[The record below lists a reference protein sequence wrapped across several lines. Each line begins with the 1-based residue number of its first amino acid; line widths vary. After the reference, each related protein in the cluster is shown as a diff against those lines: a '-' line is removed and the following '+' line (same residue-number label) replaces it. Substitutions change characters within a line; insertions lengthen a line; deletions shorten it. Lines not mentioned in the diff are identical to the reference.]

1 MKTTRVRV
9 VRSHILGA
17 NRFAEVGDILDL
29 PEHTAIERISNGSC
43 EPAPAPPEPALEAP
57 AGEGGVLSAGES
69 GEEADASTDETTDE
83 TTGGDDESGDDQDET
98 NDQNAGTAQGKGRG
112 RKGKAK

>member
-43 EPAPAPPEPALEAP
+43 EPAPAPPEPAPEAP
-57 AGEGGVLSAGES
+57 AEVAEPSEPAGES
-69 GEEADASTDETTDE
+69 APEAPAEPEAAPATPTT
-83 TTGGDDESGDDQDET
+83 TRGPR
-98 NDQNAGTAQGKGRG
+98 AGKE
-112 RKGKAK
+112 KP